1 MAEKIVVLFDSCV
14 LYSAPL
20 RDFWMWLATTTS
32 LFQPRWST
40 EIHREWTSHV
50 LANRPDLSPERI
62 ERTRMLM
69 DAKVEDCLVTG
80 YEGLIV
86 KLTLPD
92 PDDRHVLAAAIH
104 AQATLILTFNLRDFP
119 DDILAPYGI
128 RAQHP
133 DEFLSILLEAD
144 PESVCAAAEEHRQS
158 LKNPPKTREQYLETL
173 RKQGL
178 VETVKKMMDLCQ

>member
-1 MAEKIVVLFDSCV
+1 MADKIVVLFDSCV

-32 LFQPRWST
+32 LLQPRWSAD
-40 EIHREWTSHV
+40 IHREWMSHV
-50 LANRPDLSPERI
+50 LANRPDLSAERI
-62 ERTRMLM
+62 ERTRILM
-69 DAKVEDCLVTG
+69 DANVEDCLVTG
-80 YEGLIV
+80 YEGLIAG
-86 KLTLPD
+86 LTLPD

-119 DDILAPYGI
+119 DDILASYGI

-178 VETVKKMMDLCQ
+178 VETVIKMMDLCQ